1 MSKQIDKIC
10 VVTSTRADYGLLKFL
25 MKEIKDSKN
34 FKLQIIATGMHLS
47 EEFGMSYREIEKDG
61 LKINSKIDCLLSSD
75 SESAAIKSIGLGLIG
90 FADSL
95 TLLNPDLIIL
105 FR

>member
-1 MSKQIDKIC
+1 MCRNKHPCRLWFVKIF
-10 VVTSTRADYGLLKFL
+10 DE
-25 MKEIKDSKN
+25 EIKDSKN

-90 FADSL
+90 FARFVNTS
-95 TLLNPDLIIL
+95 
-105 FR
+105 